1 MVVFSS
7 HYCVFVMGCNKFCVA
22 WTLLCCN
29 GEKFSNCQC
38 VGVGSSFW
46 KRLTMVVYIKKHGRI
61 KDGVDSIVCGKF
73 ERWCWK
79 FCDLSKMII
88 YANNK
93 KLFLSNATFVMVFLA
108 MLSYICWGFEGLCI
122 HLPWCY
128 N

>member
-1 MVVFSS
+1 VF
-7 HYCVFVMGCNKFCVA
+7 FVMDHNKFCVA
-22 WTLLCCN
+22 WTLLCCRWRAWD

-46 KRLTMVVYIKKHGRI
+46 KRFTMVVCIKKHERI

-73 ERWCWK
+73 ERWCWE
-79 FCDLSKMII
+79 FCDLSIMIL
-88 YANNK
+88 YPNNK
-93 KLFLSNATFVMVFLA
+93 KLFLSSATIVMVLA
-108 MLSYICWGFEGLCI
+108 MLFYICWAFEGLCI